1 MKPRLLIFAL
11 TLLLTLSAAAQ
22 TPVQYKSGEDT
33 VTGYLFTPHS
43 QPASGKLP
51 AIIVIHE
58 WYGVVPWVKQ
68 QAQKFAD
75 QGYVTLAI
83 DLYRGESADTPDTAH
98 ELMRALPE
106 DRSARDLRAAFS
118 YLKSRKDVDSARIGS
133 IGWCMGGGYSLKL
146 AELEP
151 NLRAASVNYGAVTSD
166 AATLQ
171 PIHASI
177 LGIFGGQD
185 RGIKPDDVHAFESKM
200 KSLNKDVQ
208 IHIYDDAGHAFQ
220 NSNSPNYK
228 PKDAD
233 ESFQHQ
239 TDFFAAKLKK

>member
-75 QGYVTLAI
+75 QGYITLAI
-83 DLYRGESADTPDTAH
+83 DLYRGESADTPDKAH
-98 ELMRALPE
+98 ELIHALP
-106 DRSARDLRAAFS
+106 DARTYGDHRAA
-118 YLKSRKDVDSARIGS
+118 
-133 IGWCMGGGYSLKL
+133 
-146 AELEP
+146 
-151 NLRAASVNYGAVTSD
+151 AAN
-166 AATLQ
+166 
-171 PIHASI
+171 H
-177 LGIFGGQD
+177 
-185 RGIKPDDVHAFESKM
+185 KP
-200 KSLNKDVQ
+200 
-208 IHIYDDAGHAFQ
+208 
-220 NSNSPNYK
+220 
-228 PKDAD
+228 PK
-233 ESFQHQ
+233 
-239 TDFFAAKLKK
+239 